1 MRELNFDVRGQ
12 SILKDKKCNFDGIVS
27 GTKNYLFAKFSFDG
41 QWSGMSK
48 VAVFKCLNK
57 EYPTKI
63 KNNRCAIP
71 SDALIW
77 SSFSLYVVGQDKDG
91 VRIKTGAV
99 SVSQEVT

>member
-12 SILKDKKCNFDGIVS
+12 SILKDKKCDFDGIVS
-27 GTKNYLFAKFSFDG
+27 GTRNYLIAKFSFDG

-57 EYPTKI
+57 EYPAKI
-63 KNNRCAIP
+63 KNDECIIP
-71 SDALIW
+71 YDALIW
-77 SSFSLYVVGQDKDG
+77 SSFSIYVMGQNKDG
-91 VRIKTGAV
+91 VRIKTGTV

>member
-1 MRELNFDVRGQ
+1 MRNISFIVSGQ
-12 SILKDKKCNFDGIVS
+12 KLRKDPKCDFDGIVA
-27 GTKNYLFAKFSFDG
+27 GTRNYLVADFSFDG

-99 SVSQEVT
+99 SISQEVT

>member
-1 MRELNFDVRGQ
+1 MRNISFIVSGQ
-12 SILKDKKCNFDGIVS
+12 KLRKDPKCDFDGIGAGKRSYIV
-27 GTKNYLFAKFSFDG
+27 ADFSFDG

-63 KNNRCAIP
+63 KNNICAIP

-99 SVSQEVT
+99 SITQEVT